1 MINMM
6 KVIPHNY
13 VTRYGYHYFATDD
26 GHIYSEHLK
35 RNISEYTDKDGYKK
49 VRLSNGD
56 GSRKVFSVHRLILE
70 TFEPNP
76 NSSILQVNHKDGN
89 KANNSLSN
97 LEWVTCKENINH
109 GYKLGL
115 YSNIGDN
122 NNGDHKLCTAQV
134 LEIINLLLE
143 HKMTI
148 QAIADKF
155 QVSKFAIESIKYK
168 RTWKHLTANIDF
180 YKGSTTSR
188 NDVGCKQMTAE
199 MEGSSN
205 EDEEI
210 V

>member
-1 MINMM
+1 MM

-35 RNISEYTDKDGYKK
+35 RNISEYFDKDGYKK

-76 NSSILQVNHKDGN
+76 NSDKLQVNHIDGD
-89 KANNSLSN
+89 KTNNCLSN
-97 LEWVTCKENINH
+97 LEWVTCKENIHHAYN
-109 GYKLGL
+109 LGL

-122 NNGDHKLCTAQV
+122 NNGQHTLNTSQV
-134 LEIINLLLE
+134 LEIIDLLLE

-148 QAIADKF
+148 QDIANKF
-155 QVSKFAIESIKYK
+155 HVSKFAIECIKYK
-168 RTWKHLTANIDF
+168 KTWKHLTKDIDF
-180 YKGSTTSR
+180 YQGSTTNQ
-188 NDVGCKQMTAE
+188 NDVNRKPMAIE
-199 MEGSSN
+199 IESSLN
-205 EDEEI
+205 KDEDI

>member
-1 MINMM
+1 MM
-6 KVIPHNY
+6 KIIPHNY

-35 RNISEYTDKDGYKK
+35 RNISEYFDKDGYKK

-70 TFEPNP
+70 TFQPNP
-76 NSSILQVNHKDGN
+76 NSDQLQVNHKDGDKTNN
-89 KANNSLSN
+89 KLSN

-109 GYKLGL
+109 AYKLGL

-122 NNGDHKLCTAQV
+122 NNGDHTLNTSQV
-134 LEIINLLLE
+134 LEIIDLLLA
-143 HKMTI
+143 HNMTI
-148 QAIADKF
+148 QAIADKYH
-155 QVSKFAIESIKYK
+155 VSKFAIESIKYK
-168 RTWKHLTANIDF
+168 RTWKHLTKDIDF

-188 NDVGCKQMTAE
+188 KDVDHKQMVVE

>member
-1 MINMM
+1 MM

-13 VTRYGYHYFATDD
+13 VTRYGYRYYATDD

-35 RNISEYTDKDGYKK
+35 RNISEYFDKDGYKK

-76 NSSILQVNHKDGN
+76 NSANLQVNHKDGD
-89 KANNSLSN
+89 KTNNCLSN

-109 GYKLGL
+109 GYQLGL

-122 NNGDHKLCTAQV
+122 NNGDHVLVTQQV
-134 LEIINLLLE
+134 LEIIDLLLE

-148 QAIADKF
+148 QAIADKYH
-155 QVSKFAIESIKYK
+155 VSKFAIESIKYK
-168 RTWKHLTANIDF
+168 RTWKHLTKDIDF
-180 YKGSTTSR
+180 YEGSTTK
-188 NDVGCKQMTAE
+188 CKSQAN
-199 MEGSSN
+199 G
-205 EDEEI
+205 D
-210 V
+210 

>member
-1 MINMM
+1 MM

-35 RNISEYTDKDGYKK
+35 RNISEYFDKDGYKK

-70 TFEPNP
+70 TFEPNS
-76 NSSILQVNHKDGN
+76 NSDKLQVNHKDGD
-89 KANNSLSN
+89 KTNNTLSN

-109 GYKLGL
+109 AYNLGL

-122 NNGDHKLCTAQV
+122 NNGDHKLTTSQV

-148 QAIADKF
+148 QDIANKYS
-155 QVSKFAIESIKYK
+155 VSKYAIECIKYK
-168 RTWKHLTANIDF
+168 KTWKHLTKNINF
-180 YKGSTTSR
+180 YKGSTTSHD
-188 NDVGCKQMTAE
+188 DVDCKPMAVE
-199 MEGSSN
+199 MESSSI

>member
-1 MINMM
+1 MM

-35 RNISEYTDKDGYKK
+35 RNISEYFDKDGYKK

-76 NSSILQVNHKDGN
+76 NSVNLQVNHKDGD
-89 KANNSLSN
+89 KTNNRLSN

-109 GYKLGL
+109 AYKMGL

-122 NNGDHKLCTAQV
+122 NNGDHVLCTSQV
-134 LEIINLLLE
+134 LEIIDLLLE
-143 HKMTI
+143 HNMTI
-148 QAIADKF
+148 QAIANKYH
-155 QVSKFAIESIKYK
+155 VSKFAIESIKYK
-168 RTWKHLTANIDF
+168 RTWKHLTKDIDF

-188 NDVGCKQMTAE
+188 DDVDCKLMAVE
-199 MEGSSN
+199 MESPSN